1 MKSKGEKRFSN
12 FVLMIGDEV
21 VHEIQQNL
29 NDSESKEL
37 KENSRDEAIVSLMK
51 VAVVKTMINLQT
63 KHAYNENFMETM
75 LGTEDIEDK

>member
-37 KENSRDEAIVSLMK
+37 KENSMDETTISLMK
-51 VAVVKTMINLQT
+51 IAVVKTMINLQT
-63 KHAYNENFMETM
+63 KHAYNETFMETM
-75 LGTEDIEDK
+75 LGTEDIEAK